1 MKSRKMVSKQV
12 QDQTEKQQCGTI
24 KIKIVKIETKMYS
37 TGRYVSHSESTR
49 KKHKTEKTSYNT

>member
-24 KIKIVKIETKMYS
+24 KIKIVKTETKM
-37 TGRYVSHSESTR
+37 
-49 KKHKTEKTSYNT
+49 